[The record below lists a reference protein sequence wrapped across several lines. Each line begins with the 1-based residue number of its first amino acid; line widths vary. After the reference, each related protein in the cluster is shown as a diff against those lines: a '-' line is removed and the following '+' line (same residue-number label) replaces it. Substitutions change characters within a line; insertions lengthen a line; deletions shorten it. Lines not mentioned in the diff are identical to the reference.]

1 MEKQLTYLWGAQTS
15 TPISKLKAEWA
26 GPIKNQKKIMKT
38 YKVKVYTDR
47 TEWRNE
53 EGKLHREDG
62 PAIER
67 NDGSKFWY
75 LNGQEVT
82 EEEHR
87 RRTQKTVELTL
98 DDIADKYGIPVEKLK
113 LKK

>member
-1 MEKQLTYLWGAQTS
+1 
-15 TPISKLKAEWA
+15 
-26 GPIKNQKKIMKT
+26 MKT
-38 YKVKVYTDR
+38 YKVKVYKDS
-47 TEWRNE
+47 TEWYNE
-53 EGKLHREDG
+53 NGKRHREDG
-62 PAIER
+62 PAIEYSS
-67 NDGSKFWY
+67 GSKEWY
-75 LNGQEVT
+75 LNGKCHREDGPAVDWGGGSKEWWLNGKKVT